1 MGWEVGEVEVVA
13 IDQFDIDVKVVV
25 DQRQYKPIN
34 IYITK
39 VSKKKF
45 KYRITSHITIAY
57 QCGLFVLR
65 LVLLSPRNG
74 E

>member
-1 MGWEVGEVEVVA
+1 VGWEVGEVEVVA

-39 VSKKKF
+39 VSKKNF
-45 KYRITSHITIAY
+45 KYRIKSRITIAY
-57 QCGLFVLR
+57 QCGLFR
-65 LVLLSPRNG
+65 TAPCTS
-74 E
+74 

>member
-1 MGWEVGEVEVVA
+1 VVGWEVGEVEVVA

-39 VSKKKF
+39 VSKKTLS
-45 KYRITSHITIAY
+45 IE
-57 QCGLFVLR
+57 LR
-65 LVLLSPRNG
+65 VALQ
-74 E
+74 